1 MLLNEPLV
9 SIYILSHN
17 YGHYLS
23 DALESVEKQTYQNIQ
38 VIVINDGAEE
48 LARSICEEKR
58 WLSLK
63 KSFLY
68 FEFSSA
74 KGLSGSANFALSHV
88 KGKYVLRLDADDALH
103 ENAISILVYTA
114 LMEDNIDIVYSGYSY
129 MSKDGNKYGRNT
141 QLKSQA
147 SSCYSYSPHGACCL
161 IKTRTLKAIGGYSE
175 EIGAQ
180 DGYELWLK
188 AAIKGI
194 SRYVD
199 LPLFFYRRHSTS
211 LSSNNRRILDA
222 KSKIIAKISLSKG
235 SYTCRRLFVMSFSS
249 KYLNSNCPNS
259 FSTFKSILDRLI
271 RDNMTDRFVINISCE
286 DPLLE
291 EDISHYTTLN
301 NVLITTRDHEALD
314 PSCVPIK
321 QILNSAFEDSHSF
334 FPDYDPDLII
344 YIGSSL
350 DSTPYINHA
359 IELLLEGK
367 YDSVV
372 SVIPNR
378 DIIIR
383 INPSQVSVLNPG
395 RFEGLTLEHEQLYKV
410 NPDLFVL
417 WSDLLRDNSLLGDNI
432 GYIDI
437 S

>member
-1 MLLNEPLV
+1 MLLSEPLV
-9 SIYILSHN
+9 SIYILSHK
-17 YGHYLS
+17 YGKYLTQ
-23 DALESVEKQTYQNIQ
+23 ALESVENQSYQNIQ

-48 LARSICEEKR
+48 LTRSICAQKR
-58 WLSLK
+58 WISLK

-68 FEFSSA
+68 FEFSTA
-74 KGLSGSANFALSHV
+74 IGLSGSANYALAHV

-103 ENAISILVYTA
+103 ENAISLLVYTA

-141 QLKSQA
+141 QRNSQA
-147 SSCYSYSPHGACCL
+147 STCHSYSPHGACCL
-161 IKTRTLKAIGGYSE
+161 IKTRTLKSIGGYSE

-188 AAIKGI
+188 AAINGN

-199 LPLFFYRRHSTS
+199 LPLFFYRRHNSS
-211 LSSNNRRILDA
+211 LSSNNRRILNA
-222 KSKIIAKISLSKG
+222 KSQIISKIRLSKG

-249 KYLNSNCPNS
+249 KYINSNCSSS
-259 FSTFKSILDRLI
+259 FSTFTSILDRI
-271 RDNMTDRFVINISCE
+271 IDGNVCDKFVVNISC
-286 DPLLE
+286 DDRLLQQAL
-291 EDISHYTTLN
+291 SRYSLRKN
-301 NVLITTRDHEALD
+301 LLITTIDHEAID
-314 PSCVPIK
+314 PSCVPIQ
-321 QILNSAFEDSHSF
+321 QILNSALEDSHGF

-344 YIGSSL
+344 YIGSSF
-350 DSTPYINHA
+350 DSTPYITHA

-372 SVIPNR
+372 SVSPNR
-378 DIIIR
+378 DIIMR

-417 WSDLLRDNSLLGDNI
+417 WSYLIQENSLLGDNI